1 MIAVKSSNPALR
13 GSILKGN
20 DSSIAIDNKMSL
32 TGTINKTSILL
43 GLLLLS
49 GGFTYSIFYK
59 CKKGKYL

>member
-1 MIAVKSSNPALR
+1 MISVKSSNPALR

-20 DSSIAIDNKMSL
+20 DSVTSANDMSL

-49 GGFTYSIFYK
+49 
-59 CKKGKYL
+59 